1 MIDREFGGLG
11 HPGGIGKPAFG
22 AGAFGTRIVEPVAC
36 HREQGGLVRCRQ
48 PGLGDAGP
56 DRRADPELVPEVT
69 RDARN
74 AQFEHGVD
82 RDIGRPAASGVLRR
96 IAALTLTQNAV
107 DAADQALEGGVIDLI
122 GAAEA
127 MDDPGFSSF
136 CGGVPDGLGEGVVG
150 DG

>member
-82 RDIGRPAASGVLRR
+82 RDIDPLGAGDILRR
-96 IAALTLTQNAV
+96 RLVLTLTQNAV

-122 GAAEA
+122 GTAEA

>member
-1 MIDREFGGLG
+1 M
-11 HPGGIGKPAFG
+11 
-22 AGAFGTRIVEPVAC
+22 
-36 HREQGGLVRCRQ
+36 RCRQ

-69 RDARN
+69 RDERN

-96 IAALTLTQNAV
+96 IAALTLTLTQNAV
-107 DAADQALEGGVIDLI
+107 DAADQAWEGGVIDLI
-122 GAAEA
+122 GTAEA
-127 MDDPGFSSF
+127 MDDPGFSAF